1 MRTARTTRRPRAA
14 VVASAVLVTLVTLVT
29 LAGCGG
35 GDEDDAGTDGAGG
48 SSGSGGTGGTVE
60 EGTGGDDG
68 PAGVPDECRDAFPQ
82 ALGPAELGE
91 LALLP
96 DGFPDPPVEATL
108 CITAET
114 VGGAQETAS
123 YATTASAD
131 EVLAGYETA
140 LAAYDAVRDQ
150 DGVGRPIVTATAD
163 GVVIQ
168 VTPQDG
174 GFVLAF
180 AR

>member
-1 MRTARTTRRPRAA
+1 MRTARTTGRLRAA
-14 VVASAVLVTLVTLVT
+14 VVASAVLVTLVTL
-29 LAGCGG
+29 AGCGG
-35 GDEDDAGTDGAGG
+35 GDGEDDGTNGAGG
-48 SSGSGGTGGTVE
+48 GAGAGGTVE
-60 EGTGGDDG
+60 EGTGVDDG

-82 ALGPAELGE
+82 ALGPAELSE

-140 LAAYDAVRDQ
+140 LTAYGAVRDQ

-163 GVVIQ
+163 GVTIQ